1 MTSYLVCYD
10 YGQGGIWF
18 YVEAQSDLEL
28 SRAYPAL
35 LVFRC
40 SPPWWNEEHEA
51 AARKSDPN
59 TSPFKEI
66 LEASR
71 TAPS

>member
-18 YVEAQSDLEL
+18 YVEAESAREL
-28 SRAYPAL
+28 SRDYPAL
-35 LVFRC
+35 LVFRS
-40 SPPWWNEEHEA
+40 SPPWWNDEYEA
-51 AARKSDPN
+51 AARKNDPT

-66 LEASR
+66 LEACR
-71 TAPS
+71 TAPT